1 MEHAQETFVELPS
14 PNAAQVMLDEVRNL
28 ILANRLAEATAAAE
42 GLLDRADGFAFA
54 VNVDVSLLLGT
65 IATRQYRF
73 DEALSHIFGAL
84 QGAEEHQDLLRQ
96 SRAHSE
102 HARLLNRLGLNVEA
116 ASESYAALR
125 LAGEDPRSRVH
136 ALGALSS
143 AQQGLASPS
152 TGLRTCEEMLAL
164 AQQLG
169 DPELQAW
176 AYRGLCG
183 ACLLEYQLAAGAAN
197 GSAGA
202 DGLAHLHQAETH
214 AAESVRL
221 SVAAGCANGLRLGRY
236 LQANVLIRLGDLAGA
251 RDKINEMLAGLGEE
265 MAMYRGLALRTR
277 AHVESL
283 ECEHERSKSSAQE
296 ALAIFEALGD
306 LREVSNSCGGLCET
320 FEAAGDFR
328 TALFWHRRYHE
339 SYRRFASESARAH
352 AAAMAIKE
360 EVDEARASAEAAS
373 ARADRLEH
381 SNSVLVLETEQLTR
395 TAFEDGLTGIANR
408 RKFDQELRAL
418 MADRRNRQRCSIA
431 LLDVDHFKR
440 VNDRFSHVVG
450 DEVLRRLA
458 GILKQNSRA
467 CDLVARFGGEEF
479 AILFVGLDANQ
490 ALLACERMRLAIK
503 DADWAV
509 LHAQLQITVSLGF
522 GHFDEAEDD
531 GLEILKLVDQRLYD
545 AKNSGRNRVVGPPD
559 ERQPS

>member
-1 MEHAQETFVELPS
+1 MEHAQESFVELSGPQG
-14 PNAAQVMLDEVRNL
+14 ARATLDDVREL
-28 ILANRLAEATAAAE
+28 FLANRLDEATAAGKA
-42 GLLDRADGFAFA
+42 LLDRADEFPLA
-54 VNVDVSLLLGT
+54 VKVDLSLLLGT
-65 IATRQYRF
+65 IASRQYRF
-73 DEALSHIFGAL
+73 DEALRHIFGAL
-84 QGAEEHQDLLRQ
+84 HGAEEDGDFLRQ

-102 HARLLNRLGLNVEA
+102 HARLLNRLGLNAEA

-169 DPELQAW
+169 DSELQAW

-183 ACLLEYQLAAGAAN
+183 ACLLEYQLAEGAAS

-202 DGLAHLHQAETH
+202 GGLVHLHQAASH

-221 SVAAGCANGLRLGRY
+221 SVAAGCASSLRLGHY
-236 LQANVLIRLGDLAGA
+236 LQANVLIRLGDLPGA
-251 RDKINEMLAGLGEE
+251 RGKVNDMLAGLGEE
-265 MAMYRGLALRTR
+265 MALYRALALRTR
-277 AHVESL
+277 AHL
-283 ECEHERSKSSAQE
+283 EMLEHEHERSKSSAQE
-296 ALAIFEALGD
+296 ALSIFEALGD

-320 FEAAGDFR
+320 FEAAGDFKA
-328 TALFWHRRYHE
+328 ALFWHRRFHE
-339 SYRRFASESARAH
+339 SYKRFASESARAH
-352 AAAMAIKE
+352 AAAMAVKE
-360 EVDEARASAEAAS
+360 EVDKARAAAEAAS

-381 SNSVLVLETEQLTR
+381 SNNVLVLEAEQLTR

-418 MADRRNRQRCSIA
+418 MADRRKRQRCSIA

-458 GILKQNSRA
+458 GLLKQNSRA
-467 CDLVARFGGEEF
+467 CDIVARFGGEEF
-479 AILFVGLDANQ
+479 AILFVELDADK
-490 ALLACERMRLAIK
+490 ALLACERVRHAVK

-509 LHAQLQITVSLGF
+509 LHPQLQITVSLGF
-522 GHFDEAEDD
+522 GHFDEGEDD

-545 AKNSGRNRVVGPPD
+545 AKNSGRNRVVGPP
-559 ERQPS
+559 EGAET